1 MGICK
6 FCGKQSNLISEILQ
20 ICRECI
26 VNGNW
31 EQIEPHILTIHR
43 NVRKIAELPD
53 KPPKSEAPDIK
64 LICNLCLNE
73 CILSTND
80 ISYCGLRNISKK
92 VTGDLPFPSKS
103 KGYIHGYV
111 DANPTNCCNSWFCPA
126 GTINGYPNYSDYKGP
141 EFGTY
146 SYAAF
151 FYGCT
156 FDCLFCQ
163 NFSHKFFSK
172 RNIYDAEV
180 LANLIVKNEN
190 ITCLCYFGGTPE
202 SQLPFSINLAEKIL
216 EKIKKKDENR
226 KFRICWEWNG
236 SGNQQLIQRCM
247 EIAINTGGN
256 IKFDLKSFNEK
267 LNLALCGVSNK
278 RTLENFKFL
287 AENYFGIR
295 GKELPEMSACT
306 LMVPGYVNHEEVE
319 LIAKFI
325 SEINSEI
332 PYSLLVFH
340 PDYQMN
346 DLPITPR
353 NEAFK
358 CLEIAKGYLK
368 NVNLGNKHLL
378 AFS

>member
-26 VNGNW
+26 INGNW
-31 EQIEPHILTIHR
+31 EQIKPHILTVHH

-53 KPPKSEAPDIK
+53 KPPKAEAPDIK
-64 LICNLCLNE
+64 LRCNLCLNE
-73 CILSTND
+73 CVLSTND
-80 ISYCGLRNISKK
+80 IGYCGLRNISKREIGK
-92 VTGDLPFPSKS
+92 LPFPSKS
-103 KGYIHGYV
+103 RGYIHGYI

-126 GTINGYPNYSDYKGP
+126 GTENGYPIYSDYKGA

-151 FYGCT
+151 FYGCS
-156 FDCLFCQ
+156 FSCLFCQ
-163 NFSHKFFSK
+163 NSSHKQFQK
-172 RNIYDAEV
+172 RNLFDSETI
-180 LANLIVKNEN
+180 ANQIVKHEET
-190 ITCLCYFGGTPE
+190 TCLCYFGGTPE
-202 SQLPFSINLAEKIL
+202 PQLPFSINLAELVL
-216 EKIKKKDENR
+216 EKIKKKDKER
-226 KFRICWEWNG
+226 KFRVCWEWNG
-236 SGNQQLIQRCM
+236 SGRRDLVEECM
-247 EIAINTGGN
+247 EIAIKTGGN

-267 LNLALCGVSNK
+267 LNLAMCGVSNS
-278 RTLENFKFL
+278 RTLDNFKYL
-287 AENYFGIR
+287 AENYFGTR
-295 GKELPEMSACT
+295 GDDMPEMSGCT

-319 LIAKFI
+319 LIARFI

-346 DLPITPR
+346 DLPITPS

-358 CLEIAKGYLK
+358 CLEIAKRYLK

-378 AFS
+378 TFS